1 MRSTFLMRKAKQ
13 VTRMEMKFKINKW
26 PRYLC
31 ALLLIVFV
39 LVVSFAKDGKEEKEI
54 IFISKTIDES
64 VGFWDSMMN
73 GANMAA
79 KEYGIHLTVMGPGAE
94 TEYEEQGR
102 LIREA
107 IALKP
112 DAIILAPSSYTE
124 TVPYAKEIEGSKI
137 EFVLVDSLMEE
148 AMGRLVVATDN
159 VEAGRKMGDY
169 IKENVSGNVSIGVV
183 GHVKGSSTAVEREAG
198 LREGLKELESQITDV
213 VFCDSDYIKAY
224 QVTKEMLKKN
234 PNINVIA
241 GLNEYSSVGAA
252 QAVVELDLE
261 DEIFMVGFD
270 SSIKEVEYLEAEVFD
285 AIVVQKPLNMGY
297 LAVENTVKLL
307 QNKEIP
313 QDIDSGSALITKDT
327 MYSPENQK
335 LLFPF

>member
-1 MRSTFLMRKAKQ
+1 M
-13 VTRMEMKFKINKW
+13 
-26 PRYLC
+26 
-31 ALLLIVFV
+31 
-39 LVVSFAKDGKEEKEI
+39 
-54 IFISKTIDES
+54 
-64 VGFWDSMMN
+64 
-73 GANMAA
+73 
-79 KEYGIHLTVMGPGAE
+79 AE
-94 TEYEEQGR
+94 T
-102 LIREA
+102 
-107 IALKP
+107 
-112 DAIILAPSSYTE
+112 
-124 TVPYAKEIEGSKI
+124 
-137 EFVLVDSLMEE
+137 
-148 AMGRLVVATDN
+148 MGRCVVATDN

-169 IKENVSGNVSIGVV
+169 IQENFSENVSIGVV

-198 LREGLKELESQITDV
+198 LREGLGELEKQIAEV
-213 VFCDSDYIKAY
+213 VFCDSDYTKAY
-224 QVTKEMLKKN
+224 QVTKEMLQKN
-234 PNINVIA
+234 PDINVIA

-261 DEIFMVGFD
+261 NKIFMVGFD
-270 SSIKEVEYLEAEVFD
+270 SSLKEVEYLEAEVFD

>member
-1 MRSTFLMRKAKQ
+1 
-13 VTRMEMKFKINKW
+13 MEMKFKKNKW

-31 ALLLIVFV
+31 ALLLVVFV
-39 LVVSFAKDGKEEKEI
+39 LGISFAKDGKEEKEI

-64 VGFWDSMMN
+64 VGFWDSMVN

-79 KEYGIHLTVMGPGAE
+79 KEYGVNLAVMGPEAE
-94 TEYEEQGR
+94 TEYEEQGK

-112 DAIILAPSSYTE
+112 DAIVLAPSSYTE
-124 TVPYAKEIEGSKI
+124 TVQYAKEIEDANI
-137 EFVLVDSLMEE
+137 ELVLVDSLMAET
-148 AMGRLVVATDN
+148 MGRCVVATDN
-159 VEAGRKMGDY
+159 VEAGRKMGGY
-169 IKENVSGNVSIGVV
+169 IREKFSENVSIGVV

-198 LREGLKELESQITDV
+198 LREGLGELEKQIAEV
-213 VFCDSDYIKAY
+213 VFCDSDYTKAY
-224 QVTKEMLKKN
+224 QVTKEMLQKN
-234 PNINVIA
+234 PDINVIA
-241 GLNEYSSVGAA
+241 GLNEYSSIGAA

-261 DEIFMVGFD
+261 NKIFMVGFD
-270 SSIKEVEYLEAEVFD
+270 SSLKEVEYLEAEVFD

>member
-1 MRSTFLMRKAKQ
+1 
-13 VTRMEMKFKINKW
+13 MEMKFKKNKW

-31 ALLLIVFV
+31 ALLLVVFV
-39 LVVSFAKDGKEEKEI
+39 LGISFAKDGKEEKEI

-64 VGFWDSMMN
+64 VGFWDSMVN

-79 KEYGIHLTVMGPGAE
+79 KEYGVNLAVMGPEAE
-94 TEYEEQGR
+94 TEYEEQGK

-112 DAIILAPSSYTE
+112 DAIVLAPSSYTE
-124 TVPYAKEIEGSKI
+124 TVQYAKEIE
-137 EFVLVDSLMEE
+137 
-148 AMGRLVVATDN
+148 DN

-169 IKENVSGNVSIGVV
+169 IQENFSENVSIGVV

-198 LREGLKELESQITDV
+198 LREGLGELEKQIAEV
-213 VFCDSDYIKAY
+213 VFCDSDYTKAY
-224 QVTKEMLKKN
+224 QVTKEMLQKN
-234 PNINVIA
+234 PDINVIA
-241 GLNEYSSVGAA
+241 GLNEYSSIGAA

-261 DEIFMVGFD
+261 NKIFMVGFD
-270 SSIKEVEYLEAEVFD
+270 SSLKEVEYLEAEVFD

>member
-1 MRSTFLMRKAKQ
+1 
-13 VTRMEMKFKINKW
+13 MEMKFKKNKW

-31 ALLLIVFV
+31 ALLLVVFV
-39 LVVSFAKDGKEEKEI
+39 LGISFAKDGKEEKEI

-64 VGFWDSMMN
+64 VGFWDSMVN

-79 KEYGIHLTVMGPGAE
+79 KEYGVHLTVLGPEAE
-94 TEYEEQGR
+94 TEYEEQGK
-102 LIREA
+102 LISDA

-112 DAIILAPSSYTE
+112 DAIVLAPSSYTE
-124 TVPYAKEIEGSKI
+124 TVQYAKEIEDSNI
-137 EFVLVDSLMEE
+137 ELVLVDSLMAET
-148 AMGRLVVATDN
+148 MGRCVVATDN
-159 VEAGRKMGDY
+159 VEAGRKMGGY
-169 IKENVSGNVSIGVV
+169 IREKFSENVSIGVV

-198 LREGLKELESQITDV
+198 LREGLGELEKQIAEV
-213 VFCDSDYIKAY
+213 VFCDSDYTKAY
-224 QVTKEMLKKN
+224 QVTKEMLQKN
-234 PNINVIA
+234 PDINVIA
-241 GLNEYSSVGAA
+241 GLNEYSSIGAA

-261 DEIFMVGFD
+261 NKIFMVGFD
-270 SSIKEVEYLEAEVFD
+270 SSLKEVEYLEAEVFD

>member
-1 MRSTFLMRKAKQ
+1 
-13 VTRMEMKFKINKW
+13 MEMKFKKNKW

-31 ALLLIVFV
+31 ALLLVVFV
-39 LVVSFAKDGKEEKEI
+39 LGISFAKDGKEEKEI

-64 VGFWDSMMN
+64 VGFWDSMVN

-79 KEYGIHLTVMGPGAE
+79 KEYGVNLAVMGPEAE
-94 TEYEEQGR
+94 TEYEEQGK

-112 DAIILAPSSYTE
+112 DAIVLAPSSYTE
-124 TVPYAKEIEGSKI
+124 TVQYAKEIEDANI
-137 EFVLVDSLMEE
+137 ELVLVDSLMAET
-148 AMGRLVVATDN
+148 MGRCVVATDN

-169 IKENVSGNVSIGVV
+169 IQENFSENVSIGVV

-198 LREGLKELESQITDV
+198 LREGLGELEKQIAEV
-213 VFCDSDYIKAY
+213 VFCDSDYTKAY
-224 QVTKEMLKKN
+224 QVTKEMLQKN
-234 PNINVIA
+234 PDINVIA
-241 GLNEYSSVGAA
+241 GLNEYSSIGAA

-261 DEIFMVGFD
+261 NKIFMVGFD
-270 SSIKEVEYLEAEVFD
+270 SSLKEVEYLEAEVFD

-313 QDIDSGSALITKDT
+313 QDIDSGSALITKET